1 MWNAINVESI
11 ALAKKSRESMSL
23 KNLIKQSWGSDL
35 FSGNQSGRRA
45 AKTQELGVAVL
56 DLRPLVTSVRSC

>member
-1 MWNAINVESI
+1 MRNAINAEPV

-35 FSGNQSGRRA
+35 FQETSAAAARR
-45 AKTQELGVAVL
+45 
-56 DLRPLVTSVRSC
+56 RSKS